1 MCVLPSICMLL
12 MTDEQVGVFP
22 GDVADF
28 SAVCW
33 LFGRY
38 MYENLKYPIGLVE
51 SCWGGTPVEA
61 WSSSRALQ
69 TCGLNPSDDR

>member
-1 MCVLPSICMLL
+1 MFTGAVS
-12 MTDEQVGVFP
+12 E
-22 GDVADF
+22 F

-38 MYENLKYPIGLVE
+38 LYETLKYPIGLVE
-51 SCWGGTPVEA
+51 SCVGGSPIEA

-69 TCGLNPSDDR
+69 QCGLEDGEDMKNDSANLQSDMYAD